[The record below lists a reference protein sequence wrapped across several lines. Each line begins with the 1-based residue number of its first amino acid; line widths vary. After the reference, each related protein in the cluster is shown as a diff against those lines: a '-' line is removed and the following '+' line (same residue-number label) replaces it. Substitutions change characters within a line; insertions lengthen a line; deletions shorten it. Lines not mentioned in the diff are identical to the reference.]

1 MTRRN
6 LLLLAL
12 VAVAIAAGCAST
24 SAAAGGDPNLLT
36 QEQIAQ
42 SSTRNAYEL
51 IEHLR
56 PRWLIRRA
64 ERSQRLPTGILV
76 YQNRS
81 LLGGLDVLRD
91 IPTQGLYSIR
101 YFDTTQAGR
110 LPGAGSTVVDGAI
123 VISTAPE
130 HEMR

>member
-1 MTRRN
+1 MTRRSLF
-6 LLLLAL
+6 LLVMVLT
-12 VAVAIAAGCAST
+12 AVAAGCAST
-24 SAAAGGDPNLLT
+24 SEGAGGDPNVLT
-36 QEQIAQ
+36 QDQIAG
-42 SSTRNAYEL
+42 SYARNAYEL

-81 LLGGLDVLRD
+81 LIGGLDVLRD
-91 IPTQGLYSIR
+91 IPTQGIYSVR
-101 YFDTTQAGR
+101 YFDATQAGR

-123 VISTAPE
+123 VISTAAE